1 MTENTPSLDS
11 ASAFPSNL
19 RTFGERLTCAVTLAR
34 VTQRELAQA
43 IGVTPQAIA
52 KLCRISSP
60 RTSSLRLPEIA
71 AFLQVPVDWLAYG
84 HSMPLVA
91 PEQTSV
97 VTEVSGRLQLTDLQS
112 ATLGKLAALMATGA
126 LDDWDCLELL
136 TRLKP
141 KLVTLRHQA

>member
-1 MTENTPSLDS
+1 
-11 ASAFPSNL
+11 L
-19 RTFGERLTCAVTLAR
+19 RTFGERLTCAVTLAG

-43 IGVTPQAIA
+43 IGVTPQAIT
-52 KLCRISSP
+52 KLCQISSP

-84 HSMPLVA
+84 QSTPLVA
-91 PEQTSV
+91 PEQASV
-97 VTEVSGRLQLTDLQS
+97 VTEVSGRFRLTDLQS
-112 ATLGKLAALMATGA
+112 ATLGKLAALMARGA

-141 KLVTLRHQA
+141 KLATLRHQD